1 MINNIV
7 RSIVYFLIFM
17 TLQLLVLNN
26 ISFFR
31 VATPFLYL
39 YIILKQPTDLS
50 RNQIVIISFLAG
62 VIMDLF
68 SNTPGMHAAVCT
80 FVGVIRE
87 PLFHFFIG
95 KEISEGSIPSYRVCG
110 FGGFFRYTL
119 SFVVIHHTALFIL
132 ESLILFDP
140 LFLLIRIVSSVIL
153 TTALILTVEA
163 LNFESSRS
171 GE

>member
-17 TLQLLVLNN
+17 TLHGCWCSITSTSSAWPRLSS
-26 ISFFR
+26 I
-31 VATPFLYL
+31 
-39 YIILKQPTDLS
+39 YIILKQLTDLS

-110 FGGFFRYTL
+110 FGGFFPLYPLVRCHSIIRRCL
-119 SFVVIHHTALFIL
+119 SWN
-132 ESLILFDP
+132 
-140 LFLLIRIVSSVIL
+140 R
-153 TTALILTVEA
+153 
-163 LNFESSRS
+163 
-171 GE
+171 